1 MYNAYLLPNGV
12 NTMLVAD
19 ERKSEIKSEF
29 MINITFY
36 MPLFVLDDNS
46 RSTRNIINQS
56 NISFTLKTL
65 SAYIFDLL
73 LKLIHFYNVESS
85 NLAIV

>member
-12 NTMLVAD
+12 NTMLAAD

-36 MPLFVLDDNS
+36 IPLFVLDDNL
-46 RSTRNIINQS
+46 RNTGKIISKS
-56 NISFTLKTL
+56 NISITSKTL
-65 SAYIFDLL
+65 
-73 LKLIHFYNVESS
+73 
-85 NLAIV
+85 LAINEIV

>member
-19 ERKSEIKSEF
+19 GRKSGIKSEF
-29 MINITFY
+29 MIDITFY
-36 MPLFVLDDNS
+36 MTLFVLDDNS

-56 NISFTLKTL
+56 NISFTLKISIYFL
-65 SAYIFDLL
+65 
-73 LKLIHFYNVESS
+73 N
-85 NLAIV
+85 

>member
-36 MPLFVLDDNS
+36 IPLFVLADNL
-46 RSTRNIINQS
+46 RSTGKIIS
-56 NISFTLKTL
+56 KSSISITLKTL
-65 SAYIFDLL
+65 
-73 LKLIHFYNVESS
+73 
-85 NLAIV
+85 LAINEIV

>member
-36 MPLFVLDDNS
+36 IPLFVLADNL
-46 RSTRNIINQS
+46 RSTGKIINKS
-56 NISFTLKTL
+56 NIFSTSTTL
-65 SAYIFDLL
+65 
-73 LKLIHFYNVESS
+73 
-85 NLAIV
+85 LAINKILLRY

>member
-46 RSTRNIINQS
+46 RSTRYIINQS
-56 NISFTLKTL
+56 NISFTLFVHYYCIYFQFT
-65 SAYIFDLL
+65 S
-73 LKLIHFYNVESS
+73 
-85 NLAIV
+85 

>member
-36 MPLFVLDDNS
+36 LPLFVLDDNL
-46 RSTRNIINQS
+46 RSTGKIISKS
-56 NISFTLKTL
+56 NISITSKTL
-65 SAYIFDLL
+65 
-73 LKLIHFYNVESS
+73 
-85 NLAIV
+85 LAINEMV

>member
-36 MPLFVLDDNS
+36 IPLFVLDDNL
-46 RSTRNIINQS
+46 RSTGKIIS
-56 NISFTLKTL
+56 KSSISITLNTL
-65 SAYIFDLL
+65 LPI
-73 LKLIHFYNVESS
+73 NE
-85 NLAIV
+85 IV

>member
-36 MPLFVLDDNS
+36 IPLFVLDDNL
-46 RSTRNIINQS
+46 RSTGKLISKS
-56 NISFTLKTL
+56 NISIASKTL
-65 SAYIFDLL
+65 
-73 LKLIHFYNVESS
+73 
-85 NLAIV
+85 LAINEMV

>member
-56 NISFTLKTL
+56 NISFTLKISIYFL
-65 SAYIFDLL
+65 
-73 LKLIHFYNVESS
+73 N
-85 NLAIV
+85 